1 MNHSDEIKAKLDI
14 VDIVSEYLSL
24 KAAGSNFRGL
34 CPFHNEKTPSLMVSP
49 DKQIWHC
56 FGCGKGGDL
65 ISFVM
70 GIEGLDFIEALKFL
84 APRAGVTIEDKNF
97 SDNSQKNR
105 LLQIMELSRK
115 YYHFVLK
122 SAKANQ
128 ETIKKIKEYLQGRG
142 LSEEAIDF
150 WQIGYSLDNYDDLL
164 NFLRSKKFRD
174 DEILSAGVTFK
185 SEKGK
190 HFNRFR
196 DRIMFPIND
205 ISGNTIA
212 FTARINPFIK
222 DDKGLGK
229 YINSPQSLI
238 YDKSRVLFAMDK
250 AKSAIREKD
259 EVILVEGQMD
269 AISCHEAGFRNVV
282 AVSGTALTSAQLTLI
297 KRYTKNIV
305 LAFDQDSAGATATDR
320 GVVEALKA
328 DFKLRVASFKV
339 GKDPDEIIRE
349 NPEVF
354 KKGLEEACDIMR
366 YYIDR
371 EFKTVNM
378 DDLTQKNRAT
388 QKVLEIIAKLY
399 NKVEQDFW
407 IKELM
412 SLTKVDEVFLR
423 EELNK
428 IIKKEDKN
436 DLRNSNYKKTSKVS
450 SASNNLGNF
459 FEQGENLT
467 WVDKLMENLL
477 SLLLKFNDH
486 FSYVSNNLDPALVSG
501 RYSEFYNYSL
511 IYYNKSNKID
521 YPGLLAFLEEEK
533 RGDLSEALKKIALIS
548 DFYTEQEEFSSDKA
562 KEEII
567 RNILEIKRNFFK
579 EAIKLENDKL
589 ILAEKNSSDADIGD
603 SLKKIKELNDELKKI
618 M

>member
-1 MNHSDEIKAKLDI
+1 MNHSEEIKAKLDI

-70 GIEGLDFIEALKFL
+70 GMEGLDFVEALKFL
-84 APRAGVTIEDKNF
+84 APRAGVTIDDKNF

-122 SAKANQ
+122 SAKANK
-128 ETIKKIKEYLQGRG
+128 EEIKKVKEYLAGRG
-142 LSEEAIDF
+142 LDEDAIDF
-150 WQIGYSLDNYDDLL
+150 WQIGYSLDSYDDLL

-174 DEILSAGVTFK
+174 DEILAAGITFK

-205 ISGNTIA
+205 ITGNTVA
-212 FTARINPFIK
+212 FTARINPFVK

-238 YDKSRVLFAMDK
+238 YDKSKILFALDK
-250 AKSAIREKD
+250 AKTVIREKD
-259 EVILVEGQMD
+259 EIILVEGQMD
-269 AISCHEAGFRNVV
+269 AISCHNTGFKNVV
-282 AVSGTALTSAQLTLI
+282 AVSGTALTTAQLALI
-297 KRYTKNIV
+297 KRYTKNII
-305 LAFDQDSAGATATDR
+305 LAFDQDSAGVNATDR
-320 GVVEALKA
+320 GINEALKS
-328 DFKLRVASFKV
+328 DFKLRVALFPI

-349 NPEVF
+349 NPEIF
-354 KKGLEEACDIMR
+354 KKGIEEAKDIMR
-366 YYIDR
+366 YYMER
-371 EFKTVNM
+371 EFAGVDM
-378 DDLTQKNRAT
+378 SDLRQKNKAI

-407 IKELM
+407 IKELL
-412 SLTKVDEVFLR
+412 SLSKVDEFSLR

-428 IIKKEDKN
+428 IIKKEEKN
-436 DLRNSNYKKTSKVS
+436 ELREADRKKD
-450 SASNNLGNF
+450 NNLSNSF
-459 FEQGENLT
+459 IQLEELT

-486 FSYVSNNLDPALVSG
+486 FSYVSNNLDLSFVLG
-501 RYSEFYNYSL
+501 RYREFYNYAL
-511 IYYNKSNKID
+511 IYYNKNKKID
-521 YPGLLAFLEEEK
+521 YTGLLESLEEEK
-533 RGDLSEALKKIALIS
+533 RPDLVETLKKLALIS
-548 DFYTEQEEFSSDKA
+548 EFYQEQEDFSSAKA

-567 RNILEIKRNFFK
+567 KNILDIKRNFFK
-579 EAIKLENDKL
+579 EALKLENDKL
-589 ILAEKNSSDADIGD
+589 MLAERKADNEAITE
-603 SLKKIKELNDELKKI
+603 SLKKIKDLNDELKKI